1 MNQTLRAGDID
12 PSFGSGGYVNVTELL
27 GVSALRPDQKIVT
40 VATLWEGI
48 GVQVYRNLPDGT
60 PDPLFG
66 ADGKLIPFPHTG
78 VSFYNV
84 TGCALQSDGKII
96 VFGHLHG
103 PGNSRKILLARL
115 HEAGEVDTSFGN
127 AGYTLVRLE
136 DTSTDEAQS
145 VAVLPDDRIVMS
157 VWGDIQSG
165 IGYGAL
171 VQLAADG
178 TFDPS
183 FGKVGISLDVPPQVH
198 FLSIS
203 PQRDGTLL
211 LCGYA
216 GGDSRTM
223 QPVASRYDRGGKPL
237 PSFGDNGHRFFDYLE
252 AYPGTSFWQALSLMT
267 LSDGKL
273 LMAGLVAPPVRNATT
288 WLTRLQADGATD
300 MAFNDGKLVI
310 TTTGYMEDKLI
321 LQADG
326 KIVMQGEVVAGTQSV
341 IERRM
346 PDGSRDPTFGDGG
359 FVFIDSPADSFISS
373 GASAM
378 LQTDGKLLLCLRVGK
393 TDIGA
398 PEGFVGM
405 LLTRY
410 LL

>member
-1 MNQTLRAGDID
+1 MNQTLRAGDPD
-12 PSFGSGGYVNVTELL
+12 PTFGNGGQVTVTDMV
-27 GVSALRPDQKIVT
+27 GVSVLRPDQKIVT
-40 VATLWEGI
+40 IATLWEGI

-103 PGNSRKILLARL
+103 PGVSRKILLARL
-115 HEAGEVDTSFGN
+115 HEEGEVDTSFGN

-136 DTSTDEAQS
+136 DTQSDDAES

-198 FLSIS
+198 FLNIS

-216 GGDSRTM
+216 GVDPQTM

-252 AYPGTSFWQALSLMT
+252 AYPGTLFWQALSLVT
-267 LSDGKL
+267 LSDGKI
-273 LMAGLVAPPVRNATT
+273 LMAGLVSPPVRNQTA

-300 MAFNDGKLVI
+300 MAFNDGQLVI
-310 TTTGYMEDKLI
+310 TTTGYREDRHI
-321 LQADG
+321 LQSDG
-326 KIVMQGEVVAGTQSV
+326 TIVMQGKNLSETSSV

-359 FVFIDSPADSFISS
+359 LAFITPAKGSVIMS

-378 LQTDGKLLLCLRVGK
+378 LQADGKLLLSLRVGSAA
-393 TDIGA
+393 TRTPD
-398 PEGFVGM
+398 GFFGM